1 MSTYS
6 DGKFRYI
13 CGYSFVI
20 FCYTFYNFFFFF
32 TISVLLYVLVALPT
46 FTFLHRLILANFFG
60 LPYYVLVIF
69 GLGFH
74 LMNHYC
80 LSLICSQELHLVCF
94 IFRYLT

>member
-1 MSTYS
+1 MVNLGISEATALL
-6 DGKFRYI
+6 F
-13 CGYSFVI
+13 FVI
-20 FCYTFYNFFFFF
+20 LFIIFYLFF

-46 FTFLHRLILANFFG
+46 FTFLHRLILANFLG

-80 LSLICSQELHLVCF
+80 LSLICSQELHLVRF

>member
-1 MSTYS
+1 MVNLGISVATALL
-6 DGKFRYI
+6 F
-13 CGYSFVI
+13 FVI
-20 FCYTFYNFFFFF
+20 LFIIFYLFF
-32 TISVLLYVLVALPT
+32 TISVLLYVLVGLPT

-80 LSLICSQELHLVCF
+80 LSLICSQELHLVRF

>member
-1 MSTYS
+1 MVNLGISEATALL
-6 DGKFRYI
+6 F
-13 CGYSFVI
+13 FVI
-20 FCYTFYNFFFFF
+20 LFIIFYLFF

-80 LSLICSQELHLVCF
+80 LSLICSQELHLVRF